1 MNKRFQRR
9 SQRSDVRI
17 TERDLEIVRAVFE
30 ARYLTTQLI
39 ARLLFTPTTFSSC
52 KQRTRILF
60 DLGYLGKRRVYPNQ
74 PDIYYVGFTGRRY
87 LAKGYGEYDQA
98 QVDQIAGVRGSE
110 SDSPHLMMRHELTLS
125 RLYVN
130 ARLEC
135 DEYGFSMQWKNTRM
149 LELMSLGV
157 QPDAFLAISAREKAQ
172 AAFIEFTAA
181 MPTRTELRGKLD
193 AYSQYLESRKCQSDL
208 GVESVAILWF
218 TTSRSKVNRLRE
230 EIDRTAYPDY
240 FLVGL
245 IEDGGR
251 FITKPVWCWSEA
263 ERRIRWVK
271 PPASAITP
279 DAVGGRGSPEHSQ
292 PPQRD

>member
-1 MNKRFQRR
+1 MSKRFQRR
-9 SQRSDVRI
+9 SKRSDVRI
-17 TERDLEIVRAVFE
+17 TERDLEIVKAVFE
-30 ARYLTTQLI
+30 ARYMTNQQIT
-39 ARLLFTPTTFSSC
+39 RLFFTPTTFSSC
-52 KQRTRILF
+52 KQRTRVLF

-74 PDIYYVGFTGRRY
+74 PDIYYVGFKGRRY

-98 QVDQIAGVRGSE
+98 QIDKIAGVRGSE
-110 SDSPHLMMRHELTLS
+110 SDSPHLMMQHELTLS

-135 DEYGFSMQWKNTRM
+135 DRYGFSMQWKNTRM
-149 LELMSLGV
+149 LELMSLGF
-157 QPDAFLAISAREKAQ
+157 QPDAFLVVCYREKVR

-208 GVESVAILWF
+208 GVDSVAILWF
-218 TTSRSKVNRLRE
+218 TTSRSKASRLRE
-230 EIDRTAYPDY
+230 EIKGTAYMDY

-245 IEDGGR
+245 IEDGGS
-251 FITKPVWCWSEA
+251 FITKPIWWWSEA
-263 ERRIRWVK
+263 DRRTRWVR
-271 PPASAITP
+271 PPGTP
-279 DAVGGRGSPEHSQ
+279 MTSDAVGGRDRPEHSQ